1 MGKETEDV
9 VKDEK
14 VEYAMAVAAG
24 TASGE
29 IDLGMHAV
37 FGRMARLTAIA
48 TSFTSWC
55 HIIHYKVYLGDAHR
69 VWSDGQ
75 ISCARHSIRHICEH
89 LNGDSFLLDGRVFG
103 GKREL

>member
-37 FGRMARLTAIA
+37 FGRMRRYKMPD
-48 TSFTSWC
+48 TSPTM
-55 HIIHYKVYLGDAHR
+55 HVDPHTMRKT
-69 VWSDGQ
+69 
-75 ISCARHSIRHICEH
+75 
-89 LNGDSFLLDGRVFG
+89 
-103 GKREL
+103 K